1 MKNLLLIICIT
12 LGMVATSVAQSHDGA
27 SEGPLLAMNQGGEPL
42 SNRTISL
49 FPNPV
54 VNALSVDLG
63 TSLDHPIDVAV
74 YDFIGQEL
82 IALVVKPNTRAIKI
96 DTSDLETGVYFV
108 KIQNGSQELVRKFVK

>member
-1 MKNLLLIICIT
+1 MT
-12 LGMVATSVAQSHDGA
+12 ATTVAQSFDGTQH
-27 SEGPLLAMNQGGEPL
+27 SSLLAMNEGGEPL

-54 VNALSVDLG
+54 KNALSVDLG
-63 TSLDHPIDVAV
+63 TTLDHPINVAV

-82 IALVVKPNTRAIKI
+82 TVMVVEPFTRSIKI
-96 DTSDLETGVYFV
+96 DTSELETGVYFI